1 MKKLNLI
8 FCFIATV
15 ILLQLGA
22 CSKSSSNNPTT
33 CGGTVCN
40 VPLAVGETAGTT
52 PSGII
57 GVHTLTYHQ
66 SKPGSPFAD
75 GDQAVF
81 ELTTDNKL
89 IVTHKGNCV
98 TIENPRKS
106 SPVEV
111 TFPDN
116 CKFNVK
122 FSASATTS
130 GGLNEVNVNEI
141 GTSGLFYG
149 QFR

>member
-1 MKKLNLI
+1 MKHVKLFLS
-8 FCFIATV
+8 FAAATV
-15 ILLQLGA
+15 LLLNIGA
-22 CSKSSSNNPTT
+22 CKKSSSNHTTT
-33 CGGTVCN
+33 CGGTICN
-40 VPLAVGETAGTT
+40 KPLVAGETAGTT

-57 GVHTLTYHQ
+57 GVHTLTYYE
-66 SKPGSPFAD
+66 SKTGAPFAN

-81 ELTTDNKL
+81 ELTTDNKM
-89 IVTHKGNCV
+89 IVTYKANCV

-116 CKFNVK
+116 CKFNVS
-122 FSASATTS
+122 FSASATTT
-130 GGLNEVNVNEI
+130 GGLNEVNVNQI
-141 GTSGLFYG
+141 GGVFYG